1 MNIKLNKVK
10 IVILCGG
17 LGSRLGA
24 DTSSIPKPMVKI
36 DKDPII
42 THILR
47 IYKKFGFNNFILA
60 TGYKNKIIQNYFK
73 KNKEFNVKTIFTGLN
88 TLTGTRIKKLKKYL
102 IDNDNFMVTYGDG
115 VANININKLLK
126 YHIKHKKDATMTVV
140 RPPVRFGE
148 VKMKNGLILNFKEK
162 PQIKNNWIN
171 GGFFIFNKNI
181 FKYFG
186 KANEM
191 LEKNPINKM
200 TKSKNIMA
208 FKHEGFWQCMDTQRD
223 KKYLQN
229 LIKQKKAAWLI
240 K

>member
-1 MNIKLNKVK
+1 
-10 IVILCGG
+10 
-17 LGSRLGA
+17 
-24 DTSSIPKPMVKI
+24 
-36 DKDPII
+36 
-42 THILR
+42 
-47 IYKKFGFNNFILA
+47 
-60 TGYKNKIIQNYFK
+60 
-73 KNKEFNVKTIFTGLN
+73 
-88 TLTGTRIKKLKKYL
+88 
-102 IDNDNFMVTYGDG
+102 
-115 VANININKLLK
+115 
-126 YHIKHKKDATMTVV
+126 MTVV

-148 VKMKNGLILNFKEK
+148 VKIKNGLILNFKEK

-200 TKSKNIMA
+200 TKSKKIMA